1 MTFQEY
7 FIVFINFASFVG
19 IIAYFLF
26 KKNKYRGTGNSV
38 LNKLIEKKYRKWFI
52 DNNGTIEDTRFSVY
66 EFNKLLYQLKE
77 ELEKIG
83 VRKEHVSDYIVYL
96 ESNTNRTSFIKR
108 LFLWLFSIVNLKE
121 VLFSIG
127 GYINSKNSTE
137 ESTLNISGI
146 INGFVDFLLIIS
158 VIGILVGVIYIAF
171 TMEIANLKKLR
182 IGILKELEVVWDYEV
197 IDTPPSNLENL
208 RSDVV
213 YKNYNREETLMEN
226 IIGGSVGESLE
237 KNLSLLLNISDEF
250 KNKLLLGLKSFV
262 GNGLSFI
269 LGFVFLISYWFVFN
283 TWKIN
288 IIITIIMLVLL
299 SVFYVFYL
307 LLLNSQFIDNI
318 DEARGRISTK
328 INRLVC
334 YNGKSWRRLLVH
346 IILYIF
352 GIFLLNQLKFEIVC
366 SPSFWIL
373 LGIHAF
379 ISIVST
385 LFYLGKITK

>member
-182 IGILKELEVVWDYEV
+182 IGILKGLEVVWDYEV

-328 INRLVC
+328 IKRLVC

>member
-1 MTFQEY
+1 MTFQEF

-182 IGILKELEVVWDYEV
+182 IGILKGLEVVWDYEV

-346 IILYIF
+346 IILYIL

>member
-182 IGILKELEVVWDYEV
+182 IGILKGLEVVWDYEV

-346 IILYIF
+346 IILYIL

>member
-1 MTFQEY
+1 MTFQDY

-182 IGILKELEVVWDYEV
+182 IGILKGLEVVWDYEV

-346 IILYIF
+346 IILYIL

>member
-182 IGILKELEVVWDYEV
+182 IGILKGLEVVWDYEV

-334 YNGKSWRRLLVH
+334 YNGK
-346 IILYIF
+346 
-352 GIFLLNQLKFEIVC
+352 
-366 SPSFWIL
+366 
-373 LGIHAF
+373 
-379 ISIVST
+379 
-385 LFYLGKITK
+385 KIGRAHV

>member
-121 VLFSIG
+121 ILFSIG

-182 IGILKELEVVWDYEV
+182 IGILKGLEVVWDYEV

-213 YKNYNREETLMEN
+213 YKNYNKEETLMEN

-346 IILYIF
+346 IILYIL